1 MLNTHFINSEDNVN
15 PFSDME
21 PIGAHRPIT
30 MLMIPTTNKVAPPSN
45 FLSYDHYL
53 TNGFLKSCFICKKDL
68 GEMVDIFMYKD
79 QSFCSDGCRNKQM
92 DNDREKEIN
101 NRDKVINGRRIRK
114 TSLPKGNKKDIFF
127 IGDV

>member
-1 MLNTHFINSEDNVN
+1 
-15 PFSDME
+15 ME
-21 PIGAHRPIT
+21 PIVAHRPVT
-30 MLMIPTTNKVAPPSN
+30 MLMIPNTNKVALPSN
-45 FLSYDHYL
+45 FKSYDHYL
-53 TNGFLKSCFICKKDL
+53 TIGFLKSCFICKKDL

-101 NRDKVINGRRIRK
+101 NRDKVINGRRSRK
-114 TSLPKGNKKDIFF
+114 TLFPKGNKKDIFF